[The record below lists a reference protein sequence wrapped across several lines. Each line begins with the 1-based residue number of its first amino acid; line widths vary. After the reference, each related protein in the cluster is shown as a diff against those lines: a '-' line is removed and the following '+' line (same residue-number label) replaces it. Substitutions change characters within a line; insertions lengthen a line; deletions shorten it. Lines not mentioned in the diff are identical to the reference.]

1 MTAMKSLEGFSLQDW
16 QTNYGLG
23 NVQYYDSYS
32 HTNATPMPVTAQR
45 LDKIPS
51 KAVLYLMLFVPVQLC
66 TLCSNEE
73 K

>member
-1 MTAMKSLEGFSLQDW
+1 MTAMKFLEGFSSQDW

-32 HTNATPMPVTAQR
+32 CTNAAPIPVTAQR
-45 LDKIPS
+45 PDKMPS
-51 KAVLYLMLFVPVQLC
+51 KAVHLMLFVPVQPY
-66 TLCSNEE
+66 TLCPNEE

>member
-1 MTAMKSLEGFSLQDW
+1 MTAMRSLEGFSLQDW
-16 QTNYGLG
+16 QTNYGL
-23 NVQYYDSYS
+23 VQYYDSYS
-32 HTNATPMPVTAQR
+32 HTKADPMPVTAQR

-66 TLCSNEE
+66 TLRPNEE